1 MPDGNGTSPA
11 GPAEILLVED
21 EPADADLCLR
31 ELARQRISQRIEW
44 VKDGAEAL
52 DFLFTRG
59 RYAGRAIGHPRVV
72 LLDLKLPKIDGFEV
86 LRQVRADHRFAAM
99 PIIALTSSAEERDI
113 AASYSLGVNSYLAK
127 PVSFRSYQQAIESL
141 GTYWMLL
148 NRTPGAGR

>member
-1 MPDGNGTSPA
+1 MPDGDGTSPA
-11 GPAEILLVED
+11 EPAEILLVEN

-31 ELARQRISQRIEW
+31 ELGRQRISQRIMW

-59 RYAGRAIGHPRVV
+59 RYAGRAPGHPRVV

-86 LRQVRADHRFAAM
+86 LRQVRADRRFAAM
-99 PIIALTSSAEERDI
+99 PIVALTSSAEERDI
-113 AASYSLGVNSYLAK
+113 AACYGLGVNGYLAK
-127 PVSFRSYQQAIESL
+127 PVSFRSFQQAIEGL